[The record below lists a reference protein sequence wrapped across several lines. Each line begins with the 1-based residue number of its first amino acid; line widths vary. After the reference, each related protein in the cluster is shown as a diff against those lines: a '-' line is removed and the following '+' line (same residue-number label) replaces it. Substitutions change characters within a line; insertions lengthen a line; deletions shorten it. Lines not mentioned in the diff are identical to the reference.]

1 MAEFDYQRRKMITE
15 QRKAELKLRVE
26 KLSGKDRELAD
37 KLLDGY
43 VSTKPVFLE
52 IYGEVLTEC
61 VERPS
66 LWYTDGAHQ
75 ALLDVFVPQGY
86 QRSYLYI
93 IDKINQFPF
102 TRGMGRRC
110 ANCFLWA
117 TVFVDFFT
125 FKDVLESVLL

>member
-43 VSTKPVFLE
+43 VITKPVFLE

-93 IDKINQFPF
+93 IDKINQ
-102 TRGMGRRC
+102 RRR
-110 ANCFLWA
+110 
-117 TVFVDFFT
+117 
-125 FKDVLESVLL
+125 